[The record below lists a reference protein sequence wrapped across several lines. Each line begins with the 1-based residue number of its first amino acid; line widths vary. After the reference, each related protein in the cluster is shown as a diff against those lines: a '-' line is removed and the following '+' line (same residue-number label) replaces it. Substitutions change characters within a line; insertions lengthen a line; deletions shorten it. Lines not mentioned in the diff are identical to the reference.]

1 MEETKIKINIYFC
14 DLENLKLI
22 EDNSIFI
29 NLKKEIKGRDI
40 IKENYGEIGD
50 DNDCDIKTAKLIIA
64 FAQMEDLHNKKTYNN
79 LINNDNYIR
88 LISDYKD
95 KKEFN
100 DKLCK
105 KEKDITDNK
114 K

>member
-50 DNDCDIKTAKLIIA
+50 DK
-64 FAQMEDLHNKKTYNN
+64 
-79 LINNDNYIR
+79 
-88 LISDYKD
+88 
-95 KKEFN
+95 
-100 DKLCK
+100 
-105 KEKDITDNK
+105 
-114 K
+114 